1 MPHFRNLRFG
11 NSGFEFKDGH
21 KALTIKVFS
30 AILSLTKAQN
40 HAYLFTKRRFRKQ
53 SFQKPALFFPPFNAR
68 RIFPAHDTNNPT
80 NSLRKDG
87 SQPSSSHVCRCSR
100 DKRPSPCCTRHYY
113 RLAVLPSLARHLIPK
128 ALAPN
133 DDILRLILVERLEER
148 LAGLPILS

>member
-53 SFQKPALFFPPFNAR
+53 SFPKPALFF
-68 RIFPAHDTNNPT
+68 T
-80 NSLRKDG
+80 
-87 SQPSSSHVCRCSR
+87 V
-100 DKRPSPCCTRHYY
+100 
-113 RLAVLPSLARHLIPK
+113 
-128 ALAPN
+128 
-133 DDILRLILVERLEER
+133 
-148 LAGLPILS
+148 